1 MSGSKLALVMGG
13 GGARAAYQAG
23 VLRAIARRFPDL
35 HLPILAGVSAGAINT
50 AFLASREGSFGERVR
65 ELEDLW
71 RGLTTERVLRSDALT
86 LLKTAARWALRLS
99 SGSSSLAPRPRA
111 MVDTQPLRELLTE
124 ALRAEAG
131 ALPGIARNLRSSLE
145 AIAITTTD
153 YASGASVTHV
163 QSRAECGWSRPNRV
177 GVRTELSVEHIM
189 ASAALPLFFPAVQLG
204 AGWHGDG
211 GVGLTAPLSPAVHL
225 GANRILAISTRYE
238 RSSRD
243 PLPPLASYP
252 PPAQVIG
259 VLMSAIFLDMLD
271 QDALNLERVNE
282 LIAALPEERR
292 KGLHPVRLLMLRPS
306 RNIAALAAAHE
317 SRLPQP
323 YRFLMRGTG
332 TQETRTP
339 ESLSMVL
346 FERPYTSELVAMGEE
361 DTEKRMGEIAAFLEG
376 EDRSALQFTGF
387 WRV

>member
-1 MSGSKLALVMGG
+1 MNGSKLALVMGG

-23 VLRAIARRFPDL
+23 VLRAIARRFPNL
-35 HLPILAGVSAGAINT
+35 QLPILTGVSAGAINT
-50 AFLASREGSFGERVR
+50 AFLASREGSFGERVLD
-65 ELEDLW
+65 LEDLW
-71 RGLTTERVLRSDALT
+71 RGLSTERVLRSDALT
-86 LLKTAARWALRLS
+86 LFKSAARWMLRLS
-99 SGSSSLAPRPRA
+99 TGSSSLAPHPRA
-111 MVDTQPLRELLTE
+111 LVDTQPLRELLTE
-124 ALRAEAG
+124 ALRADSL
-131 ALPGIARNLRSSLE
+131 ALPGIARNLRADLE
-145 AIAITTTD
+145 AVAITTTD
-153 YASGASVTHV
+153 YANGASITHV
-163 QSRAECGWSRPNRV
+163 QSRAPCGWSRPSRV
-177 GVRTELSVEHIM
+177 GVRAELSVEHIM

-204 AGWHGDG
+204 ASWHGDG
-211 GVGLTAPLSPAVHL
+211 GVGLTAPLAPAVHL

-243 PLPPLASYP
+243 PLPPPTGYP

-259 VLMSAIFLDMLD
+259 LLMNAIFLDMLD

-282 LIAALPEERR
+282 LIAALPEDRR
-292 KGLHPVRLLMLRPS
+292 RGLHPVRLLMLRPS

-332 TQETRTP
+332 TKETRTP